1 MKPHHEQLADAP
13 PPYNKDDAR
22 PGDYQDPLGAARL
35 REWDGSRWTDRTRK
49 MKPADAQPLSAC
61 TRSRLIVPRP
71 FRFSGTYRVVEED
84 GRESFHVPGPRWF
97 SRELGVCDS
106 EGTEL
111 ARLRSA
117 EGWWFPFGG
126 YEVFRGDVV
135 VARIPLGGSV
145 SIKSGAGASTPI
157 AAVLSGGTYTFVQ
170 ELRTVAR
177 LIDQRR
183 FLRPRTYYE
192 LEMAQDI
199 DVDRVLIVAAC
210 VGIDQVDRAV
220 FTGGGS

>member
-1 MKPHHEQLADAP
+1 MQLADAP
-13 PPYNKDDAR
+13 PPYGKDDTR
-22 PGDYQDPLGAARL
+22 PGHYQDPLGTAKL
-35 REWDGSRWTDRTRK
+35 REWDGSRWTDRARK
-49 MKPADAQPLSAC
+49 MKPADAQPLSAY

-84 GRESFHVPGPRWF
+84 GRESFRVPGPRWF

-117 EGWWFPFGG
+117 EGWWLPFGG

-135 VARIPLGGSV
+135 VARIPLGGSI
-145 SIKSGAGASTPI
+145 SIKSGEGVSKPT
-157 AAVLSGGTYTFVQ
+157 AAVFSGGTTTFIQ
-170 ELRTVAR
+170 QLRIVAR
-177 LIDQRR
+177 LTDQRR
-183 FLRPRTYYE
+183 FLRPRTHYD
-192 LEMAQDI
+192 LEMAQDSDI
-199 DVDRVLIVAAC
+199 DPVLIVAVC

-220 FTGGGS
+220 LTGGGS